1 MDINLHTDYLQY
13 GQGNDILR
21 FIINNGMVN
30 ISDVQ
35 NSMEAMKREEWD
47 IIYHRNRKSDQR
59 KEEILSE
66 LTEFKNAKLKF

>member
-13 GQGNDILR
+13 GQDNDILR

-35 NSMEAMKREEWD
+35 NSMDAMK
-47 IIYHRNRKSDQR
+47 R